1 MNFTELLHSFFDEQ
15 ATADLGRVAGVD
27 PAAARRAL
35 EAGLPLQLDALAAQA
50 GTPMGAHIAEA
61 IESLPRFESVQGVL
75 NEPDGASNL
84 QQAGELLAP
93 ALLGDGAGSLARQVS
108 ERAGVDAG
116 GADRLLQL
124 SLPLLLSLLGRFGV
138 TAGNVA
144 SMLGG
149 LSGSLAGGLTG
160 AAMVVPGLDV
170 PPPAPQVPTP
180 VMPDAD
186 RMDAAPAHRAD
197 DVSAGPDSAGLGTA
211 GLGAAGLGAAGLAAL
226 SGPALLEWLRGQ
238 FGGRTADALGAA
250 AGFTGGASGRAAQA
264 ALPILLGAFVQRA
277 RTDAGAQDLLAR
289 SAASADLVGA
299 DGTLDTRALGDPAET
314 ARIEGQGRGLLGSLF
329 PNMDPVTGRLGSA
342 LGGSGASA
350 GRLLALMAPMLLGLL
365 GARARAGGLN
375 AASFRDLLGG
385 LDGHLASLLP
395 AGMGSLAALLGAGA
409 LTGSA
414 AAAVTPVPAPAVT
427 PSVVT
432 TPVSPPPAAPVTT
445 GRRGG
450 FPWWIIPL
458 LLLLGLGGCWLV
470 NQNRTDPPAATGEA
484 AASILVT
491 NPTSGA
497 DLPAEPFTM
506 SGTGPANTEL
516 IISDQGQEVGKAT
529 VGADGA
535 WSAELPAPT
544 PGEHTYSVDGG
555 GGRSELKVNVTD
567 ASAGTEGAG
576 TEGTG
581 TDTGSTDT
589 GSTDTGSTDT
599 SGTETPSTETAAT
612 FVISEPAADAT
623 LPAGTFTLR
632 GTGTAGQEVELF
644 EDDTSLGKITI
655 GEDGTWSFDV
665 PSPAAGAHTYAVRGP
680 DGTDLG
686 TVTATVSA
694 PDATA
699 SAADCTEDYTLS
711 ITDGQTVNEPFRF
724 GGVGQGGGY
733 SVTVKRGER
742 TIGTKDVPLD
752 ATCGWSYQSRPGPGT
767 ITYEVRPLGDGTA
780 APLSTVNL
788 TVGQ

>member
-1 MNFTELLHSFFDEQ
+1 MNFTELLHSYFDEP
-15 ATADLGRVAGVD
+15 ATTALGRVAGLD

-35 EAGLPLQLDALAAQA
+35 ETGLPLQLDALAAQA
-50 GTPMGAHIAEA
+50 GTPGGAHIAEA
-61 IESLPRFESVQGVL
+61 IDSLPRFESVQGAL
-75 NEPDGASNL
+75 NEPDGAQNL
-84 QQAGELLAP
+84 QQAGELLMP
-93 ALLGDGAGSLARQVS
+93 ALLGDRGGDLTRQVG
-108 ERAGVDAG
+108 EQAGVDAG
-116 GADRLLQL
+116 GAGRLMQM

-138 TAGNVA
+138 TAGNVG
-144 SMLGG
+144 SVLGG
-149 LSGSLAGGLTG
+149 LRGTLAGGLG
-160 AAMVVPGLDV
+160 AAAGVGGAVAGLTGPGLSVPGLDV
-170 PPPAPQVPTP
+170 TPDVGAVTPAAVNPGAVNPG
-180 VMPDAD
+180 A
-186 RMDAAPAHRAD
+186 
-197 DVSAGPDSAGLGTA
+197 A

-238 FGGRTADALGAA
+238 FGGKTADALGAA

-264 ALPILLGAFVQRA
+264 ALPVLLGAFVQRA
-277 RTDAGAQDLLAR
+277 GTDAGAQDLLDR
-289 SAASADLVGA
+289 SAASADLIGA
-299 DGTLDTRALGDPAET
+299 DGTLNTRVLTDPAET

-329 PNMDPVTGRLGSA
+329 PNLDPVTGRLGSA

-375 AASFRDLLGG
+375 AASFRGLLGG
-385 LDGHLASLLP
+385 LDGHLTGLLP
-395 AGMGSLAALLGAGA
+395 AGLGSLGALLGAGA
-409 LTGSA
+409 LTGAVATPVASTPPRA
-414 AAAVTPVPAPAVT
+414 AAP
-427 PSVVT
+427 VVT
-432 TPVSPPPAAPVTT
+432 TAPVSPPPPPAPAPVTA

-470 NQNRTDPPAATGEA
+470 NQNRAATPPASSAQ
-484 AASILVT
+484 AASIVVT

-516 IISDQGQEVGKAT
+516 TISDQGQEVGKAT

-544 PGEHTYSVDGG
+544 TGEHTYSVDGG

-567 ASAGTEGAG
+567 ASAGTGDAG
-576 TEGTG
+576 
-581 TDTGSTDT
+581 TDT

-599 SGTETPSTETAAT
+599 SGADTSGTDTGAAAGT
-612 FVISEPAADAT
+612 FAISEPAADAT

-644 EDDTSLGKITI
+644 EDSTSLGKITI
-655 GEDGTWSFDV
+655 GEDGAWSFDV
-665 PSPAAGAHTYAVRGP
+665 PSPTAGAHTYTVRGP

-686 TVTATVSA
+686 SVAATVSA
-694 PDATA
+694 PDADA
-699 SAADCTEDYTLS
+699 SAADCTKEYTLS

-724 GGVGQGGGY
+724 GGVGQGQGY

-742 TIGTKDVPLD
+742 TIGTKDIPLD
-752 ATCGWSYQSRPGPGT
+752 ATCGWSYQSKPGAGQ
-767 ITYEVRPLGDGTA
+767 ITYEVRPLGDAAA